1 MDLEAIAKRIV
12 EILEAEGNRPVDLG
26 SVKAWWGYDVQV
38 TPWSIEVTC
47 TEEDDRYWTLMVGGR
62 TRFGCALSADEI
74 TPTAHKVLAAV
85 VAMMVPTP
93 SSTPLLAVEQEQEVE
108 QHGHGEAGMIGQ
120 AVDLVDR
127 KTAQNR
133 A

>member
-26 SVKAWWGYDVQV
+26 SVKSWCGYDVQV

-47 TEEDDRYWTLMVGGR
+47 TEQDDRLWTFRVGGR
-62 TRFGCALSADEI
+62 ERFRCALSGDEL

-93 SSTPLLAVEQEQEVE
+93 PPTPLPAVEQE
-108 QHGHGEAGMIGQ
+108 ASD
-120 AVDLVDR
+120 ASS
-127 KTAQNR
+127 
-133 A
+133 